1 MIKDNQI
8 QTTDQVPAF
17 QELDE
22 SLYSTLVRQME
33 YQKNTINLLH
43 LQLKQKNGGDW
54 QKNLEEKD
62 RIIASLEQKL
72 GVPTPESNP
81 KLLEQ
86 LEELEAENIELE
98 TRLREKNE
106 KIRSLEKQYN
116 EHLNRLNNQ
125 LQEYR
130 EVQNGPTSEENK
142 QLHSQLQIARQ
153 QIELLQQKQMQ
164 TQKLQSTIEELRS
177 RLGNE
182 ERLLV
187 ENETLRHQINRL
199 ENQSEQPDG
208 ANHLE
213 ANQEIPTDYA
223 LVEPLIHLM
232 QAAETK
238 DYSQLNDLLAQLA
251 ASCGISAFESVGQTF
266 DSSRHHI
273 SETVFSSEL
282 EHNSIFREISKGYL
296 YQGEVFRKANVVLC
310 RNPHFCR
317 SCSTPN
323 IKDSRYC
330 YQCGSKLLDQ
340 SDLKENTRTV
350 NDGESAQ
357 AYVELGESYLSRRE
371 LQLAHDSF
379 VKANILNPKSIPAQH
394 GVILVE
400 ECRGN
405 YEECLK
411 HLSKLAELPGTKKL
425 VSGLEKRLEQKMRIL
440 DALQS
445 II

>member
-1 MIKDNQI
+1 MIKDNHI
-8 QTTDQVPAF
+8 QTLEQAPAF

-54 QKNLEEKD
+54 QKSLEEKD
-62 RIIASLEQKL
+62 RIISSLEQKL
-72 GVPTPESNP
+72 NEKSPENSQ

-86 LEELEAENIELE
+86 LEELETENIELE

-106 KIRSLEKQYN
+106 KIRSMEKQYN
-116 EHLNRLNNQ
+116 EHLNRLNNE
-125 LQEYR
+125 LLEYQKSQGGQSSGDY
-130 EVQNGPTSEENK
+130 EKLGSELK
-142 QLHSQLQIARQ
+142 IARQ
-153 QIELLQQKQMQ
+153 QIEVLQQKQFQSQKMQ
-164 TQKLQSTIEELRS
+164 ATIDELRA

-182 ERLLV
+182 ERLMV
-187 ENETLRHQINRL
+187 ENETLRLQL
-199 ENQSEQPDG
+199 ERTELQSDKPALSGNE
-208 ANHLE
+208 
-213 ANQEIPTDYA
+213 DYS
-223 LVEPLIHLM
+223 LVEPLIQMM
-232 QAAETK
+232 QAFSSQE
-238 DYSQLNDLLAQLA
+238 YSQLKELLEQLAQT
-251 ASCGISAFESVGQTF
+251 CGISEFDSVGQPF
-266 DSSRHHI
+266 DSARHHI
-273 SETVFSSEL
+273 SETVFSADL
-282 EHNSIFREISKGYL
+282 EHNSIFREISKGYMVH
-296 YQGEVFRKANVVLC
+296 GEVFRKANVVLC

-330 YQCGSKLLDQ
+330 YQCGSKLQ
-340 SDLKENTRTV
+340 EYSDIKETTRSV
-350 NDGESAQ
+350 NDSESSL

-371 LQLAHDSF
+371 LQLAQDSF
-379 VKANILNPKSIPAQH
+379 MKASILNPKSIQAQQ
-394 GVILVE
+394 GMILVE
-400 ECRGN
+400 ESRGN

-411 HLSKLAELPGTKKL
+411 HLAKLAELPGTLKL